1 MAQALAADVF
11 ACRCGSVQNP
21 CVLRRP
27 VSARPRCNSALA
39 VLQCVTSRVA
49 PARAGPGSKRRF
61 TCSVGAQQRQ
71 DPVQQART
79 TQEQTT
85 KLLAELL
92 QAPDTAATA
101 RAHVDAID
109 EEFFMVSS
117 TYLDMA
123 RQEGNKEV
131 CTKLEQVLKI
141 AMEEK
146 QKTLRP
152 EIQLL
157 NNLMAATTVPERER
171 VLNHDEAKTALVM
184 NNGYFF
190 GLLDRMISDV
200 GRQPDNSRKKDV
212 MDQLQQINKRT
223 HAQRQSVNR

>member
-1 MAQALAADVF
+1 MLKTRLSLTA
-11 ACRCGSVQNP
+11 RSTPSV
-21 CVLRRP
+21 
-27 VSARPRCNSALA
+27 
-39 VLQCVTSRVA
+39 
-49 PARAGPGSKRRF
+49 
-61 TCSVGAQQRQ
+61 TCSDSTRQ
-71 DPVQQART
+71 TQDHVKQART
-79 TQEQTT
+79 TQVKTT
-85 KLLAELL
+85 EVLAELL
-92 QAPDTAATA
+92 QAPDIAATA
-101 RAHVDAID
+101 RDNVDSIN

-123 RQEGNKEV
+123 KKEGNTEV
-131 CTKLEQVLKI
+131 CRKLEEVLRV

-171 VLNHDEAKTALVM
+171 VLSQDTAQQAQTM

-200 GRQPDNSRKKDV
+200 NRQPDNRRKKDL
-212 MDQLQQINKRT
+212 MDQLQEINKRT
-223 HAQRQSVNR
+223 NAQRQTVPDHAKH

>member
-1 MAQALAADVF
+1 
-11 ACRCGSVQNP
+11 
-21 CVLRRP
+21 
-27 VSARPRCNSALA
+27 
-39 VLQCVTSRVA
+39 
-49 PARAGPGSKRRF
+49 
-61 TCSVGAQQRQ
+61 
-71 DPVQQART
+71 
-79 TQEQTT
+79 
-85 KLLAELL
+85 
-92 QAPDTAATA
+92 
-101 RAHVDAID
+101 
-109 EEFFMVSS
+109 MVSS

-123 RQEGNKEV
+123 RKEGNKEV

-171 VLNHDEAKTALVM
+171 VLDDEEAKKALVM

-200 GRQPDNSRKKDV
+200 GRQPDNPRKQDV

-223 HAQRQSVNR
+223 NAQRQSVNR